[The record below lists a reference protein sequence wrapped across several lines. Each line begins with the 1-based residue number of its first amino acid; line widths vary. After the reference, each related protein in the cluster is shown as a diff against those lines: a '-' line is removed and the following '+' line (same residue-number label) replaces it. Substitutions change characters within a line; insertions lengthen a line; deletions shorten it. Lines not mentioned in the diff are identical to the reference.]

1 LWNRIYR
8 DILYGK
14 SSVGSGDKV
23 ARKPKIQ
30 LYDTTLR
37 DGAQS
42 AGISFSVEDKLKIA
56 KRLGEI
62 GIHFVEGGW
71 PGSNPK
77 DTEFFARARN
87 LDLGRATLVAFGSTR
102 RVDTRAKSDPN
113 LRALRDSGTKVVTL
127 VGKSWDLHVT
137 DVLQTTLEQ
146 NLKLIA
152 DSVHYIKS
160 GGQSVFFDAEHFF
173 DGYKRNSRY
182 ALLTIEAAAKAGAD
196 CVVLCDTNGGALPG
210 EVTAAVKAAKKIGIP
225 LGIHAH
231 NDGELAVANTLAA
244 VEAGVIQVQGTI
256 NGYGERSGNANLCSI
271 IPALKLK
278 MGIDCISDENLA
290 RLTDVSRYVSELANI
305 IPDPHLPYVGAS
317 AFTHKAGIHV
327 SGLVKH
333 EESYQHI
340 DPDLVGNRSR
350 VLVSELSGISNVTYK
365 AKELGLDIPKGER
378 ARAVLEQIK
387 ALEKRGFQYEG
398 AEASFELL
406 LRRTNPDYQPPF
418 ELVDFMVVV
427 EKHRRTPIVSDR
439 MEDMLSEAMVK
450 VRVKGEVIHTAAEGN
465 GPVNA
470 LDAALRKT
478 LLQFYPSLSAVK
490 LMDYKVRILEESDG
504 TKSQVRVL
512 IESSDGEHAWHT
524 VGSST
529 NIIEASWIALADSLE
544 YWLLRYGLASS
555 KRSARRS
562 S

>member
-1 LWNRIYR
+1 M
-8 DILYGK
+8 GK
-14 SSVGSGDKV
+14 KAKV
-23 ARKPKIQ
+23 Q

-37 DGAQS
+37 DGAQR

-56 KRLGEI
+56 KRLAEI
-62 GIHFVEGGW
+62 GIHFIEGGW

-77 DTEFFARARN
+77 DAEFFARARS
-87 LDLGRATLVAFGSTR
+87 LDLKRATLVAFGSTR
-102 RVDTRAKSDPN
+102 RANIKAQEDAN
-113 LRALRDSGTKVVTL
+113 LKALKGSGTRVVTL

-137 DVLQTTLEQ
+137 DVLNTTLEG
-146 NLKLIA
+146 NLRMIA
-152 DSVHYIKS
+152 DSVRYIKS
-160 GGQSVFFDAEHFF
+160 GGQAVFFDAEHFF

-182 ALLTIEAAAKAGAD
+182 ALSTIEAAAEAGAD
-196 CVVLCDTNGGALPG
+196 CIVLCDTNGGALPHD
-210 EVTAAVKAAKKIGIP
+210 VAAAVKTAKKVGIP

-244 VEAGVIQVQGTI
+244 VEAGATQVQGTI

-278 MGIDCISDENLA
+278 MGINCISDENLA

-317 AFTHKAGIHV
+317 AFTHKAGLHV
-327 SGLVKH
+327 SGLMKH
-333 EESYQHI
+333 EGSYQHI
-340 DPDLVGNRSR
+340 NPDLVGNRSR
-350 VLVSELSGISNVTYK
+350 VLVSELSGLSNITYK
-365 AKELGLDIPKGER
+365 AMELGLDIPKGER

-387 ALEKRGFQYEG
+387 ALEKQGFQYEG

-406 LRRTNPDYQPPF
+406 LKRTDPDYRSPF

-427 EKHRRTPIVSDR
+427 EKHRRTPMISDR

-450 VRVKGEVIHTAAEGN
+450 VRVGGEVIHTAAEGN

-478 LLQFYPSLSAVK
+478 LLQFYPSLAAVK

-504 TKSQVRVL
+504 TKSKVRVL
-512 IESSDGEHAWHT
+512 IESSDGEHDWRT

-529 NIIEASWIALADSLE
+529 NIMEASWIALADSLE
-544 YWLLRYGLASS
+544 YWLLRHGLAAS
-555 KRSARRS
+555 KKATRRKS
-562 S
+562 